1 MNNLKIKKWYF
12 FRLIFLDIII
22 LILFLSMILLKK
34 ELGTVSKNLMLL
46 SFSGLLFLLILNHI
60 KYIYEFMIKSHKKK
74 LEIINII
81 FNILSSV
88 NILFFGYF
96 ILLFDFVALFMT

>member
-34 ELGTVSKNLMLL
+34 ELGTISKNLMLI
-46 SFSGLLFLLILNHI
+46 SFSGLLFLLILNQI
-60 KYIYEFMIKSHKKK
+60 KYIYKFLIKSCKKK
-74 LEIINII
+74 FEKSTL
-81 FNILSSV
+81 FL
-88 NILFFGYF
+88 ILF
-96 ILLFDFVALFMT
+96 LL